1 MLFRSYTQPDGRR
14 LHILAAGRLVN
25 LAAGD
30 GHPVEI
36 MDMSFSLQAQSILY
50 LAKYGREMKPAVYQ
64 LPAEVDDLVAARLL
78 ANLGKQVDTLTPE
91 QTYYLAHW
99 DLEK

>member
-1 MLFRSYTQPDGRR
+1 MLSAYTMPDGRR
-14 LHILAAGRLVN
+14 IHILASGRLVN

-50 LAKYGREMKPAVYQ
+50 LARHGRDMIPAVYQ
-64 LPAEVDDLVAARLL
+64 LPAEIDDLVASQLL
-78 ANLGKQVDTLTPE
+78 ANLGKQIDSLTPD
-91 QTYYLAHW
+91 QAYYIAHW
-99 DLEK
+99 DLD